1 MKPLSS
7 GKSGILKNLGMR
19 FGACMRPL
27 DTLRGSLRDC
37 LDGFPDKRRGI
48 NTTYLMG
55 DIGMAAFSVFFMQ
68 SPSFLAHQ
76 RQFEAGDG
84 SSHGPSPFRLARIP
98 PDNHIRVMVD
108 PAPPPLVPPEV
119 APAPDQ
125 IKEIDWGV

>member
-76 RQFEAGDG
+76 RQFEAG
-84 SSHGPSPFRLARIP
+84 HGRSKATKLFRPPQIP
-98 PDNHIRVMVD
+98 RDKHHRYIPD
-108 PAPPPLVPPEV
+108 PAPPAPLPPGV
-119 APAPDQ
+119 APAAR
-125 IKEIDWGV
+125 